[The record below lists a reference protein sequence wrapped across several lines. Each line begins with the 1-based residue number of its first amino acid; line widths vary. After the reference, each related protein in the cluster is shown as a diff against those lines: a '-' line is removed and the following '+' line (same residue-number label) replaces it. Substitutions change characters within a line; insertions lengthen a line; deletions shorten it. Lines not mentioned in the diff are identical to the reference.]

1 MITIHRSLFRFMQ
14 NPRSAACQVT
24 MRSSIRSRS
33 ISMAG
38 WSFEPRGEGHKTK
51 ACESR
56 IVAAVL
62 TSLKQLPKVAG

>member
-1 MITIHRSLFRFMQ
+1 MITIPRSLFRFMQ
-14 NPRSAACQVT
+14 NPRSAACPVT

-38 WSFEPRGEGHKTK
+38 WSFEPRAK
-51 ACESR
+51 AIQQKRESR